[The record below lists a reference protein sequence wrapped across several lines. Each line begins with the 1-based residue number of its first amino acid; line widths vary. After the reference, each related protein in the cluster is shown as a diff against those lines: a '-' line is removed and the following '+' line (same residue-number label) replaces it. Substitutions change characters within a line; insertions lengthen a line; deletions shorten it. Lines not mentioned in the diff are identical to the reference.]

1 MGLRKKNTEGSES
14 TKSCLSV
21 VRRKK
26 AMSCMPGKA
35 DERILQPCSL
45 ANAGSE
51 TSIVFT
57 MPDQDPRLLEMRG
70 LPPAPVTAP
79 LFLLYFQTALW
90 QRWKA
95 DMRHMPRCEDAACSP
110 QARCCFQYSPPRASP
125 EKTSPPAHYP
135 GDMGSNRQ
143 KQESTH
149 T

>member
-1 MGLRKKNTEGSES
+1 MF
-14 TKSCLSV
+14 V
-21 VRRKK
+21 
-26 AMSCMPGKA
+26 MPDKA

-45 ANAGSE
+45 ANAGSQ
-51 TSIVFT
+51 TSIVFA

-70 LPPAPVTAP
+70 LPPAAVAAP
-79 LFLLYFQTALW
+79 LFELYFPATLGKRGW
-90 QRWKA
+90 NA

-125 EKTSPPAHYP
+125 EKTSPQTNYP
-135 GDMGSNRQ
+135 GDMGSNRR